1 MDWQYPEVAK
11 YKLTLKEKTINL
23 KQEIWNQKN
32 KDMDRPVWF
41 RNKLIYIQMNH
52 KSSLS
57 LYTLY
62 TREYHYS
69 KVLYNNGCLY
79 WWPKVNKKKPNLVWY
94 SLFKKAGESTR
105 YFRKIS
111 FKIFN
116 IIKDFL
122 KSGWRRKKNKRKMNI
137 YYVCSCVPDIIGCIL
152 NIYIG
157 FP

>member
-79 WWPKVNKKKPNLVWY
+79 
-94 SLFKKAGESTR
+94 
-105 YFRKIS
+105 
-111 FKIFN
+111 
-116 IIKDFL
+116 
-122 KSGWRRKKNKRKMNI
+122 
-137 YYVCSCVPDIIGCIL
+137 
-152 NIYIG
+152 
-157 FP
+157 